1 MSKCPFSKILGV
13 PGEGPHSVR
22 LGGYAVV
29 DFVLTIVAA
38 YLTSRAANISF
49 ILSFVIWFVVGE
61 IMHVTYGVQTAFLT
75 AVGVKVN
82 CS

>member
-1 MSKCPFSKILGV
+1 MSKCPFSKILGI
-13 PGEGPHSVR
+13 PGEGVHSTR
-22 LGGYAVV
+22 FGGYAVV
-29 DFVLTIVAA
+29 DTVLTILAA

-49 ILSFVIWFVVGE
+49 ILSFVIWFAVGE

-75 AVGVKVN
+75 TVGVKVK